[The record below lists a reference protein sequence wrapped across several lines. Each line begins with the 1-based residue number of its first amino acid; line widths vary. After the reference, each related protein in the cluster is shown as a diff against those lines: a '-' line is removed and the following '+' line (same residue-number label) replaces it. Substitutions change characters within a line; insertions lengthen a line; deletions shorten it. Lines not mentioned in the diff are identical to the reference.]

1 MVFLGELGAF
11 MARRSDHTREEIKAM
26 AIAAGRDL
34 VRAGGLAGFSARKVA
49 AAIGYTVGTLYNVFE
64 NHDDIVLHINA
75 VTLEDLLVFME
86 RRLGEDKSSGA
97 ADVDLTVLKAL
108 AGCYIDFAR
117 ENYNCWSALFEHNL
131 PPEVALPAWYGERID
146 ALFLF
151 IEQRLQTVIGD
162 DATETRQTARVL
174 WASIHGICALTL
186 THKLRLVGVETV
198 EDLTESLIDNYVA
211 GLKSG

>member
-1 MVFLGELGAF
+1 

-26 AIAAGRDL
+26 ATAAGREL
-34 VRAGGLAGFSARKVA
+34 IREKGLAGFSARKVA

-75 VTLEDLLVFME
+75 VTLEDMLVFME
-86 RRLGEDKSSGA
+86 ARLGAEGSSGEA
-97 ADVDLTVLKAL
+97 ADDLSVLKAL
-108 AGCYIDFAR
+108 AGCYIDYAR

-131 PPEVALPAWYGERID
+131 PPDVALPEWYGERIE

-151 IEQRLQTVIGD
+151 IEGRLRTVIGADID
-162 DATETRQTARVL
+162 DARQTARVL

-198 EDLTESLIDNYVA
+198 EDLTESLIENYVA
-211 GLKSG
+211 GLSRG